1 MTFRGVVIAIVLAAP
16 LVLSAQ
22 EVELLQGEQDGG
34 LGLHHKI
41 TAQVGYGPGINP
53 IGGDETDFSVVR
65 YAPALSWFGSDQTW
79 PEWEIYT
86 RIWFSYSSNGASN
99 PVFEGEQSTPEGES
113 AEWRDF
119 YVRRNRLFG
128 QQGLALT
135 IGRQRFSNELG
146 LWWDTSIESI
156 DLSWKGEKSE
166 GFVAIGSRFDTY
178 NTEIKELDPREESI
192 VYLLSEYAY
201 EFAALQK
208 VGVRFMVENDE
219 SDPWEVEDRFDIDAY
234 RAGLFVSGRDLLS
247 NVISDYHIE
256 FVGLTGD
263 VSELGRT
270 GSNESYDIDGW
281 ALAGEIGKDFR
292 AAAWSPRIALRV
304 GATDKSS
311 GEGDG
316 FYLNS
321 IQTDRINVEG
331 TYSSAMTGSF
341 VALTMSNALFYGV
354 RLELEPRVRQH
365 LDVMVSDV
373 YCHSRDG
380 QLPITRARA
389 TDSCDE
395 RSVGQVV
402 DLNYVWDMYPTVV
415 SARRLNW
422 RVMFNL
428 GYFNAGSAIK
438 PRDSEGQVLLS
449 TEISF

>member
-1 MTFRGVVIAIVLAAP
+1 MSYGRVLLTLI
-16 LVLSAQ
+16 LVSPMLVCAQ
-22 EVELLQGEQDGG
+22 EVELLQSEQGSG
-34 LGLHHKI
+34 LGLHHKL
-41 TAQVGYGPGINP
+41 TAQVGYGPGVNP
-53 IGGDETDFSVVR
+53 IGGDETDFSVLR

-79 PEWEIYT
+79 PEWEVYS
-86 RIWFSYSSNGASN
+86 RIWLSYSSNGASN

-128 QQGLALT
+128 QQGLTLT
-135 IGRQRFSNELG
+135 LGRQRFSSELG
-146 LWWDTSIESI
+146 LWWDTSIESMN
-156 DLSWKGEKSE
+156 LSWQGEKGQ
-166 GFVAIGSRFDTY
+166 GFVAFGSRFDTY
-178 NTEIKELDPREESI
+178 NTELKELDPREESI

-201 EFAALQK
+201 EFSALQK

-219 SDPWEVEDRFDIDAY
+219 SDPWQEDDRFDIDAY
-234 RAGLFVSGRDLLS
+234 RAGLFLSGRDLLNS
-247 NVISDYHIE
+247 VISDYHLE
-256 FVGLTGD
+256 FVGLAGD
-263 VSELGRT
+263 VSELAPSGD
-270 GSNESYDIDGW
+270 NENYDMNGW
-281 ALAGEIGKDFR
+281 AFAGEVGKDFR
-292 AAAWSPRIALRV
+292 TVAWSPRVAFRV
-304 GATDKSS
+304 GATDKST

-316 FYLNS
+316 FYLNA

-354 RLELEPRVRQH
+354 RLELEPRVRQR

-380 QLPITRARA
+380 QLPITRTRT

-395 RSVGQVV
+395 RSVGQMV

-415 SARRLNW
+415 SARRLDW